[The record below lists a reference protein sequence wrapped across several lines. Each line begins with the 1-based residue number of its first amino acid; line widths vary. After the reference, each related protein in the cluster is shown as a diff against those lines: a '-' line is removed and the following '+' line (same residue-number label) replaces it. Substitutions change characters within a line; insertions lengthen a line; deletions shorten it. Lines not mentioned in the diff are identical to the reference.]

1 MNNWIG
7 NFLRTWQTQSLTK
20 GYYCPECNQEKTL
33 TPTGREADLDKYRL
47 SAPSDGNNCLLC
59 EGTGWLSPGQI
70 EEIQKMGGIEA
81 CLEAYL
87 CPSNDSEQVS
97 REMTRCG

>member
-1 MNNWIG
+1 MNNLIG

-33 TPTGREADLDKYRL
+33 IPTGREADLDKYRISTP
-47 SAPSDGNNCLLC
+47 SAGNICLLC
-59 EGTGWLSPGQI
+59 EGTGWLSPAQI

-81 CLEAYL
+81 YLETYL
-87 CPSNDSEQVS
+87 CHSDDSLQVS
-97 REMTRCG
+97 REMTRC